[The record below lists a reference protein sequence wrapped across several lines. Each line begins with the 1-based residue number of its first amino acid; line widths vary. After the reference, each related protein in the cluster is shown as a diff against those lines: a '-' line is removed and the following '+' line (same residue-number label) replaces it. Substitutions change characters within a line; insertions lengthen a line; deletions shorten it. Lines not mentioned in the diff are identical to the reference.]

1 MTPEEHARALRARG
15 LAFVHRTLDPTARD
29 PSALRTPGSSWR
41 SKMANADVGAFY
53 GTPDVARRRATPE
66 HYRVDGAPTL
76 GSPAFAD
83 VTVEPLA
90 RSPTTLE
97 RKNPPS
103 AAAWSL
109 ASPVAMA
116 TLDLSRDPSS
126 PAIFASASPP
136 SVSPST
142 SAAARE
148 MSAAAV
154 SAAVMGAT
162 AVAEAV
168 MRADVMRARTRADV
182 RAGRPGGPRPGRT
195 RREDG
200 NVAPRT
206 RDTRGAHR
214 DRSDGRERHAN
225 PLARRERH
233 PNRRRCGRSASDP
246 DRSARLARRRS
257 LAFSSR
263 RFVSS
268 ANAASFATAS
278 LSSLSARKRS
288 RVARLASA
296 QRVARLPRPS
306 RSRSTGKFGESR
318 ASLANQTLAL
328 DRAKTAKDLE
338 RLRAACAA
346 TEARAAKREAEIRRL
361 EEDAATARDDAART
375 REDAKIASAE
385 LRETQA
391 ATARA
396 EARREAAERRAEEAV
411 CRAEATR
418 GEAERAREVAAR
430 NLRELRAEAES
441 AALRKREAELAADAA
456 KAEAERVKAEMIKE
470 VDEAKDAEVE
480 NAKTAEVERAKPEE
494 CASECAEECASE

>member
-126 PAIFASASPP
+126 RRELRPRRPPP

-168 MRADVMRARTRADV
+168 MRADVMRADVTRADV
-182 RAGRPGGPRPGRT
+182 RAGRPGRTSAGTNATAKTGTSRLEPGTLAGPIGTVPTVENGTQTPSRVENGT
-195 RREDG
+195 QTADAA
-200 NVAPRT
+200 VAPPP
-206 RDTRGAHR
+206 
-214 DRSDGRERHAN
+214 N
-225 PLARRERH
+225 PDSL
-233 PNRRRCGRSASDP
+233 G
-246 DRSARLARRRS
+246 ARLARRRS

-306 RSRSTGKFGESR
+306 RSRSTWKNS
-318 ASLANQTLAL
+318 
-328 DRAKTAKDLE
+328 
-338 RLRAACAA
+338 
-346 TEARAAKREAEIRRL
+346 ARVAPVWRIRRW
-361 EEDAATARDDAART
+361 RW
-375 REDAKIASAE
+375 IAPRRRRISSVF
-385 LRETQA
+385 
-391 ATARA
+391 
-396 EARREAAERRAEEAV
+396 ARRARRRRRARRNARRRFGDWRRTPRRLGTTRRGRGRMRKSPRPSCGRRRRRRRARRRVARRRNDARRRRCVARRRRGERRNAPG
-411 CRAEATR
+411 RWP
-418 GEAERAREVAAR
+418 RE
-430 NLRELRAEAES
+430 
-441 AALRKREAELAADAA
+441 
-456 KAEAERVKAEMIKE
+456 I
-470 VDEAKDAEVE
+470 
-480 NAKTAEVERAKPEE
+480 
-494 CASECAEECASE
+494 